1 MLCPYNSLNKRK
13 EIWSR
18 SHYPL
23 KIPSYLNLANAI
35 KNLPKKNTW
44 TFYDVEADVLYI
56 NFHQPALPADDSELT
71 DDDILIRYQND
82 EIIGLTILNVN
93 NRL

>member
-1 MLCPYNSLNKRK
+1 MVTLPLN
-13 EIWSR
+13 
-18 SHYPL
+18 PL

-71 DDDILIRYQND
+71 DDDIFNPLSKWWNYWTDYLKRQ
-82 EIIGLTILNVN
+82 
-93 NRL
+93 

>member
-1 MLCPYNSLNKRK
+1 MLLPFFTFNSFSILLPVRTFLQTA
-13 EIWSR
+13 I
-18 SHYPL
+18 
-23 KIPSYLNLANAI
+23 ANAI